1 LYMYYNEIV
10 GGLSGAQYKYE
21 TDLWQIS
28 IIDALKQLDK
38 KELAQLKDTAIIIT
52 NGYSGVDYY
61 FKKNMS
67 GYKLKA
73 LRGAVRGFNMKEWRY
88 AILNNLLLDPNFL
101 EVHFPPLF
109 CNYKTFIVDGVPL
122 TTVLSDVWPERSH
135 AIRASRYDKFR
146 EADSLLNI

>member
-1 LYMYYNEIV
+1 LAIIGLLVVGLLSSAIWMLRSGRRMYMYHNEIV

-61 FKKNMS
+61 
-67 GYKLKA
+67 LK
-73 LRGAVRGFNMKEWRY
+73 R
-88 AILNNLLLDPNFL
+88 I
-101 EVHFPPLF
+101 
-109 CNYKTFIVDGVPL
+109 
-122 TTVLSDVWPERSH
+122 
-135 AIRASRYDKFR
+135 
-146 EADSLLNI
+146 